1 MSEVSDIATNLKALM
16 ATELGVEYSELPHA
30 TVIEKNSF
38 KNGSKKYGVLPK
50 SLDEVAGTTC
60 NITVDQNFDLILTD
74 SYGGKSLNDADKQA
88 KTIALQELAFS
99 LYKEVTSTKAGTPSI
114 VIKTGD
120 LTVAD
125 PEYLEE
131 DHIVVIT
138 ATVTIK
144 YRKQL

>member
-1 MSEVSDIATNLKALM
+1 MSEVSDITANLKTLM
-16 ATELGVEYSELPHA
+16 GTLLGVEYGELPHA

-50 SLDEVAGTTC
+50 SLDEVDGVTC
-60 NITVDQNFDLILTD
+60 AVTADQNFDLILTD
-74 SYGGKSLNDADKQA
+74 SYGGKSLNDTDKQE

-99 LYKEVTSTKAGTPSI
+99 VYKEIINTKAGTPAI
-114 VIKTGD
+114 VIHTKD
-120 LTVAD
+120 LSVKD

-131 DHIVVIT
+131 NHIVVIT